1 MSPDLA
7 SRRAYAV
14 NPVAGERRAR
24 LRYAVELD
32 LRYKVTWRQQVL
44 HEGSGKTY
52 DFSRSG
58 IFFSSY
64 QALPKGLPV
73 ELLIDWPM
81 LLDGVCP
88 LQLRI
93 SGKVLRSSEAGTAV
107 KIMRHE
113 FCTRSR
119 STVDAR
125 RSGRADAV

>member
-7 SRRAYAV
+7 SRRAYAAK
-14 NPVAGERRAR
+14 PVAAERRAR
-24 LRYAVELD
+24 LRFAVELD

-44 HEGSGKTY
+44 HEGSGKTC
-52 DFSRSG
+52 DFSRNG
-58 IFFSSY
+58 VFFHANH
-64 QALPKGLPV
+64 ALPKGLAV
-73 ELLIDWPM
+73 ELSIDWPV

-107 KIMRHE
+107 KIMRHC

-119 STVDAR
+119 STAA
-125 RSGRADAV
+125 GRQES

>member
-7 SRRAYAV
+7 SRKAYAA
-14 NPVAGERRAR
+14 NPVAAERRAR
-24 LRYAVELD
+24 LRYTVELD

-44 HEGSGKTY
+44 HEGSGKTC
-52 DFSRSG
+52 DFSRNG
-58 IFFSSY
+58 IFFHAE
-64 QALPKGLPV
+64 QALPTGLAV
-73 ELLIDWPM
+73 ELSIDWPM

-107 KIMRHE
+107 KIMRHW

-119 STVDAR
+119 STA
-125 RSGRADAV
+125 SGRQES

>member
-7 SRRAYAV
+7 SQSAYAAK
-14 NPVAGERRAR
+14 PRAAERRAR

-32 LRYKVTWRQQVL
+32 LRYKLTWRQQVL
-44 HEGSGKTY
+44 HEGSGKTC

-58 IFFSSY
+58 IFFRAD

-73 ELLIDWPM
+73 ELSIDWPM

-93 SGKVLRSSEAGTAV
+93 SARVLRSSKAGTAV
-107 KIMRHE
+107 KIMRHW

-119 STVDAR
+119 Y
-125 RSGRADAV
+125 RAAAGL